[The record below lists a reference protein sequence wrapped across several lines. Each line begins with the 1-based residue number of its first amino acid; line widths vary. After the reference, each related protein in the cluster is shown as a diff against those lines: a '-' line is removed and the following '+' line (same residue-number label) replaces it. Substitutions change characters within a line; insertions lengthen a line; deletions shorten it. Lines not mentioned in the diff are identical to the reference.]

1 MQIAKE
7 KAPIPDNVPPELVR
21 DFDVY
26 APEGG
31 ETDLHGAWRRL
42 RDSSPEIVW
51 CPYYGGH
58 WLGTRYE
65 IIDFVQRNADP
76 FSHRDVTM
84 PSGLKPQPVIPVES
98 DPPHHIGY
106 RMILNPFFTPRRI
119 GALEG
124 KVRALTIELIEG
136 FKPNGTCEF
145 IGEFAL
151 KLPTSMFLMLADL
164 PEELGPE
171 LLEYVEMATRGGP
184 EMAEIAHH
192 GTLEIVAPFLE
203 ARAKNPGEDVLS
215 GIVNGKVRGV
225 PLNQSEV
232 IGMTMT
238 TLFGGLDTVAST
250 LGFIANFLATHPGH
264 RQQLIDDPA
273 LIPAAVNELMRRL
286 SPANLGHT
294 LARDF
299 EYKGIHFKEGDRFWT
314 VPLLAGI
321 DDTRFTNAW
330 EVDFHRKEGEHLTF
344 GAGPHRCVGQLLA
357 LQEIRV
363 FIEEWLPRIPDF
375 RVSAERPIRYKP
387 GVINCVSELVL
398 EW

>member
-1 MQIAKE
+1 
-7 KAPIPDNVPPELVR
+7 
-21 DFDVY
+21 
-26 APEGG
+26 
-31 ETDLHGAWRRL
+31 
-42 RDSSPEIVW
+42 
-51 CPYYGGH
+51 
-58 WLGTRYE
+58 
-65 IIDFVQRNADP
+65 
-76 FSHRDVTM
+76 
-84 PSGLKPQPVIPVES
+84 
-98 DPPHHIGY
+98 
-106 RMILNPFFTPRRI
+106 MILNPFFTPRRI